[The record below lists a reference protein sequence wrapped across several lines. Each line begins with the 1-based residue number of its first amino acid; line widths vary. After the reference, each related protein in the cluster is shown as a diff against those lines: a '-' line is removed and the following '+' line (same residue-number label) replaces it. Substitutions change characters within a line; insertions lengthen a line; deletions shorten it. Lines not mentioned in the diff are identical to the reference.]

1 MSDPPR
7 RGTAHP
13 HRTVAMM
20 FQGNAKAKQ
29 IKGKVKESVGKA
41 LGDTSVQR
49 AGRREQLR
57 GKAQEM
63 TEKATARVRQWTKH

>member
-1 MSDPPR
+1 
-7 RGTAHP
+7 
-13 HRTVAMM
+13 M

-29 IKGKVKESVGKA
+29 VKGKVKESVGKV
-41 LGDTSVQR
+41 LGDTSIQR

-63 TEKATARVRQWTKH
+63 TEKASAHVRRWTKH

>member
-1 MSDPPR
+1 
-7 RGTAHP
+7 
-13 HRTVAMM
+13 M

-29 IKGKVKESVGKA
+29 IKGKVKETVGKA

-63 TEKATARVRQWTKH
+63 TERASARVRTWAKH

>member
-1 MSDPPR
+1 
-7 RGTAHP
+7 
-13 HRTVAMM
+13 MM
-20 FQGNAKAKQ
+20 FKGNAKAKQ
-29 IKGKVKESVGKA
+29 FKGKVKESVGKA

-63 TEKATARVRQWTKH
+63 TEKTTARVRGWTKH